1 MSPKLFLI
9 LATLTFLVSAQQ
21 QPSLGHLNKALL
33 KNYSFVERSLDPTGL
48 KIEESRGEILF
59 NAAGFTVNI
68 STPFKERYE
77 VTQERVTILDIDLNQ
92 SRIINLEDV
101 DSIFIKALLNGID
114 DQSPNYEVSLTQP
127 NILTLRPIDN
137 SSNIDFIFNK
147 ETLGAVRYKD
157 NLQIEHSIEL
167 TEL

>member
-92 SRIINLEDV
+92 SRPE
-101 DSIFIKALLNGID
+101 S
-114 DQSPNYEVSLTQP
+114 
-127 NILTLRPIDN
+127 
-137 SSNIDFIFNK
+137 
-147 ETLGAVRYKD
+147 
-157 NLQIEHSIEL
+157 
-167 TEL
+167 

>member
-1 MSPKLFLI
+1 
-9 LATLTFLVSAQQ
+9 
-21 QPSLGHLNKALL
+21 
-33 KNYSFVERSLDPTGL
+33 
-48 KIEESRGEILF
+48 
-59 NAAGFTVNI
+59 
-68 STPFKERYE
+68 
-77 VTQERVTILDIDLNQ
+77 
-92 SRIINLEDV
+92 
-101 DSIFIKALLNGID
+101 LLNGID

-147 ETLGAVRYKD
+147 EILGAIRYKD